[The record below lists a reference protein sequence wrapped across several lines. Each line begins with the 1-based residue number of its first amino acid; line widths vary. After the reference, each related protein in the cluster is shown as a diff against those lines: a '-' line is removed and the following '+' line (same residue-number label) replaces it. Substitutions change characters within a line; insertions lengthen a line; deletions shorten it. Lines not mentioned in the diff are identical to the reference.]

1 MATMNVS
8 LPPDMVDF
16 VNNEVAGGD
25 YTSSSEVVR
34 EALRLLKHDKELA
47 REKLAIL
54 RREVDIGLA
63 DAAAGRFSTRT
74 AREIAEEVKREH
86 SGE

>member
-16 VNNEVAGGD
+16 VNGEVAAGD

-34 EALRLLKHDKELA
+34 EALRLLKHDKELE

-54 RREVDIGLA
+54 RREVNIGLA

-74 AREIAEEVKREH
+74 AREIAEEVKRKH
-86 SGE
+86 FGK